1 MKVAK
6 RPFIILVLCISVV
19 ILGVILKNYVTPF
32 FVLFSCLTICLIGF
46 APRSSTG
53 RVIAYNLAA
62 VVAAVGLFEFYET
75 LPTLSPQRA
84 GTYASK
90 DYLGRD
96 PDYGYAIKPG
106 QRVVTSTLKA
116 PDGSTIYD
124 VKYSINQFGF
134 RTTSTGDAA
143 ETKSKPVFFV
153 GDSFTFGE
161 GVSDEDTLPQQFSK
175 LSGLQAVSFGVHGY
189 GGHQVLRQ
197 LQLDLLRSIDSRDPL
212 AIVYT
217 LLPTDHMLRSGGR
230 ASWDQD
236 GPRYEIIDGKLE
248 YLGGSVSYNA
258 PLWQRTL
265 RYSSIYNRNFAYKC
279 DRAVTHTDRERLL
292 AIILEI
298 QNLSLQKYH
307 APLII
312 VEWAD
317 TDPDAEWLY
326 QKLQENGVPAFF
338 VLPSIPELRA
348 EKYSF
353 PLDHHPTGA
362 AYTLV
367 AAKLETMLRENLHSS
382 LQP

>member
-1 MKVAK
+1 MRVAK
-6 RPFIILVLCISVV
+6 RPFIVLFLCTLGI
-19 ILGVILKNYVTPF
+19 ILGFVFKNYFTPF
-32 FVLFSCLTICLIGF
+32 FVFFSCLTICLIGF

-53 RVIAYNLAA
+53 RFFAYNLAA
-62 VVAAVGLFEFYET
+62 VVAAVGLFEFYEA
-75 LPTLSPQRA
+75 LPTLSPQRT
-84 GTYASK
+84 GTYAK
-90 DYLGRD
+90 DYFRRD

-106 QRVVTSTLKA
+106 RRVVTSTLKA

-124 VKYSINQFGF
+124 VKYSINQFDF
-134 RTTSTGDAA
+134 RTTPTGDAA

-197 LQLDLLRSIDSRDPL
+197 LQLDLLRSIDSRDPW

-217 LLPTDHMLRSGGR
+217 VLPTEHMLRSGGR

-236 GPRYEIIDGKLE
+236 GPRYEIVDGKLE
-248 YLGGSVSYNA
+248 YLGNSVSYNA
-258 PLWQRTL
+258 PLWQRIL
-265 RYSSIYNRNFAYKC
+265 RYSSIYNRNYAYQC
-279 DRAVTHTDRERLL
+279 DRALTDMDRERLL

-317 TDPDAEWLY
+317 KDADAEWLY

-348 EKYSF
+348 AKYTF

-367 AAKLETMLRENLHSS
+367 AAKLVTMLRENLHSS